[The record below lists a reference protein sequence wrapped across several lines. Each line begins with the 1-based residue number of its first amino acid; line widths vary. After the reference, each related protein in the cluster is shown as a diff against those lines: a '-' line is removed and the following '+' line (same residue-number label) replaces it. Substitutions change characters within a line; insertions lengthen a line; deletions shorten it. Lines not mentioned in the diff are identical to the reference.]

1 MEEKFI
7 PIETKEDKEKEE
19 KDKNKDSKCKEEK
32 PEKLLSLATKKR
44 KAKDIKKKYFRTSPR
59 KIRKIF
65 DWKISNFPKYQK
77 ANKANLYSNYTIVG
91 MTESEQIIMACYN
104 YLQINDNLK
113 EGDSVNLNIFDYD
126 IIIKLIRRYPNLV
139 AVINGETLTLYY
151 LAREITF
158 INDENKIIT
167 KKFIYNPVNLIDSL
181 KKLKF
186 ESYYI
191 KLPKEN
197 TIKDNNIININ
208 EENESSSES
217 SEVSLDPFT
226 IFNDESIKYIYSENK
241 RPILNYNN
249 YDNRFNEKIPYLKD
263 LSNCS
268 KYYYKNPCSPF
279 IELDNNYYK
288 PSSQLIDFEDSIYS
302 KVVYLYGP
310 KRSSKTTFLLN
321 MINQYQYYSTRTFY
335 FNFNFLETKNLLERK
350 KIIYHELL
358 YFCIDYEEMKKIETT
373 KFFNKFQ
380 DKNNIM
386 ELIYNILK
394 VLLDIISP
402 IDTIRRIIII
412 DNIYN
417 NDSLVLN
424 YLNEIIK
431 LIYTKNSNIKLIISG
446 NGPYFNNK
454 FLDFY
459 EKFHVMTTNDDFK
472 RNGLIEFMLIY
483 YANNNYIKNI
493 INDEEKKENENKDE
507 LILKKELEQ
516 KIYSFYQIYLSEE
529 LNKRIFSYKT
539 IMANR
544 SYISQFPLE
553 YFEIKM
559 IKEGLEFNF
568 YDNTFKQCFRN
579 IVGFEIEKGTLTNLL
594 KRNDYPR
601 TFLGVC
607 FEKLITLLLIHNKM
621 NLRNLIFKKNNIKEI
636 SEIAKLKEEY
646 YSGPKFEDINKDEP
660 ILLVQENFFGPLYDL
675 LVLTKRNNFYYSDFI
690 QIGVDKTK
698 EQIEQ
703 IINDLESKY
712 NKYKENILKA
722 FGIDTNYI
730 SVLFIFDYATQKEKN
745 YSTGF
750 KICQDKSINFYLF
763 SIKDCSL
770 ITLNKDK
777 NFEILVDEYSPSFI
791 IKENKNINFGYNK
804 KKNKKKKES
813 EDKNEC
819 SKITDYF
826 SSWNIK

>member
-77 ANKANLYSNYTIVG
+77 ANKANLYSNYTTVG

-126 IIIKLIRRYPNLV
+126 IIIKLIERYPNLV

-167 KKFIYNPVNLIDSL
+167 KKFIYNPENLIDSL

-217 SEVSLDPFT
+217 SEVSLDPYT

-241 RPILNYNN
+241 RLILNYNN

-279 IELDNNYYK
+279 IKLDNNYYK
-288 PSSQLIDFEDSIYS
+288 PSSQLIDFKDSIYS

-321 MINQYQYYSTRTFY
+321 MINLYQYYSTRTFY

-539 IMANR
+539 IMANK

-646 YSGPKFEDINKDEP
+646 YSGPKFEDVNKDEP
-660 ILLVQENFFGPLYDL
+660 ILLVQENFFGPLYHL
-675 LVLTKRNNFYYSDFI
+675 LIITKINNFYYSDFI
-690 QIGVDKTK
+690 QIGVDRTK
-698 EQIEQ
+698 EQIEE
-703 IINDLESKY
+703 IINDLESNY
-712 NKYKENILKA
+712 SKYKENILKA
-722 FGIDTNYI
+722 FGIDINFI
-730 SVLFIFDYATQKEKN
+730 SVSFIFDYDTQKEKN
-745 YSTGF
+745 FSTGF
-750 KICQDKSINFYLF
+750 NICENKNINCYLF
-763 SIKDCSL
+763 SLSHCSL
-770 ITLNKDK
+770 IKLNKSK
-777 NFEILVDEYSPSFI
+777 NCRKFVDEYSPSFI
-791 IKENKNINFGYNK
+791 IKENNK
-804 KKNKKKKES
+804 KKNRKYYTNY
-813 EDKNEC
+813 EDL
-819 SKITDYF
+819 KITDYF
-826 SSWNIK
+826 STFNIK

>member
-1 MEEKFI
+1 
-7 PIETKEDKEKEE
+7 
-19 KDKNKDSKCKEEK
+19 
-32 PEKLLSLATKKR
+32 
-44 KAKDIKKKYFRTSPR
+44 
-59 KIRKIF
+59 
-65 DWKISNFPKYQK
+65 
-77 ANKANLYSNYTIVG
+77 
-91 MTESEQIIMACYN
+91 
-104 YLQINDNLK
+104 
-113 EGDSVNLNIFDYD
+113 
-126 IIIKLIRRYPNLV
+126 
-139 AVINGETLTLYY
+139 
-151 LAREITF
+151 
-158 INDENKIIT
+158 
-167 KKFIYNPVNLIDSL
+167 
-181 KKLKF
+181 
-186 ESYYI
+186 
-191 KLPKEN
+191 
-197 TIKDNNIININ
+197 
-208 EENESSSES
+208 
-217 SEVSLDPFT
+217 
-226 IFNDESIKYIYSENK
+226 
-241 RPILNYNN
+241 
-249 YDNRFNEKIPYLKD
+249 
-263 LSNCS
+263 
-268 KYYYKNPCSPF
+268 
-279 IELDNNYYK
+279 
-288 PSSQLIDFEDSIYS
+288 
-302 KVVYLYGP
+302 
-310 KRSSKTTFLLN
+310 
-321 MINQYQYYSTRTFY
+321 MINLYQYYSTRTFY

-373 KFFNKFQ
+373 NFFNKFQ

-539 IMANR
+539 IMANK
-544 SYISQFPLE
+544 SYISKFPLE

-636 SEIAKLKEEY
+636 SEMSKLKEEY

-660 ILLVQENFFGPLYDL
+660 ILLVQENFFGPLYHL
-675 LVLTKRNNFYYSDFI
+675 LIITKINNR
-690 QIGVDKTK
+690 G
-698 EQIEQ
+698 
-703 IINDLESKY
+703 N
-712 NKYKENILKA
+712 N
-722 FGIDTNYI
+722 
-730 SVLFIFDYATQKEKN
+730 
-745 YSTGF
+745 
-750 KICQDKSINFYLF
+750 
-763 SIKDCSL
+763 
-770 ITLNKDK
+770 
-777 NFEILVDEYSPSFI
+777 
-791 IKENKNINFGYNK
+791 
-804 KKNKKKKES
+804 
-813 EDKNEC
+813 
-819 SKITDYF
+819 
-826 SSWNIK
+826 